1 MAYWLQGVRL
11 RPEAR
16 LIPHLPSAEIRHLD
30 TARARL
36 RIALFST
43 LGLVATLAFVIFPPR
58 ELAVNADGKVITVV
72 SRQQDIATLLSSA
85 GVKRDPGDVFV
96 VSSGSITVERA
107 IPVVVEVDGVALGW
121 RTRAASVGG
130 LLNELRIDVS
140 PYDTILYNGLEVSDG
155 DVVFPQPLSLSSLAS
170 YGIYNQ
176 APGDVQG
183 IILSVQRA
191 VPLTI
196 VEDGRAVPM
205 QSSGAIVADA
215 LAHAGISLGPA
226 DEIFPAAATPITSGM
241 QVQVRHARAIN
252 LRLGESTSVIYSQK
266 ETLEEALAEAG
277 FHFGPDDRVEPA
289 LSGAVTNGMNA
300 RLVRVTGQS
309 YFERETVKHKTV
321 FKSDD
326 SLQGTDTR
334 RVQGKD
340 GSLATEYKIV
350 IEDGVEVERTLAGQK
365 FDPEPVDTVIYYS
378 ASAVNST
385 GSAANL
391 QVAKTVRM
399 YATWYNAASSGR
411 PATDPHYGITASGV
425 TVTKGIVAVDKSV
438 IPLGTRLY
446 IPGYG
451 FAVAGDTGG
460 GITGDMV
467 DLGYPDGVAVD
478 WRTGWVDVY
487 ILAQ

>member
-1 MAYWLQGVRL
+1 LAYWLQGVRL

-16 LIPHLPSAEIRHLD
+16 PLPHLPSAEIRHLD

-43 LGLVATLAFVIFPPR
+43 LALVATLAFVVFPPR
-58 ELAVNADGKVITVV
+58 ELSVNADGQVITVV

-85 GVKRDPGDVFV
+85 GVQRGPGDVFV
-96 VSSGSITVERA
+96 VAARSITVERA
-107 IPVVVEVDGVALGW
+107 VPVVVEVDGVALSW
-121 RTRAASVGG
+121 RTRSASVGG

-140 PYDTILYNGLEVSDG
+140 RYDTILYNGLQVGRSDA
-155 DVVFPQPLSLSSLAS
+155 VYPQPLSLSSLAS

-176 APGDVQG
+176 EPGDIQG
-183 IILSVQRA
+183 IILSIERA

-196 VEDGRAVPM
+196 VEDGRAVPI
-205 QSSGAIVADA
+205 QSSGATVADV

-226 DEIFPAAATPITSGM
+226 DELFPPAASPVTSGM
-241 QVQVRHARAIN
+241 QVQVRHAKAIN

-289 LSGAVTNGMNA
+289 LGVSVTNGMYA
-300 RLVRVTGQS
+300 RLVRVSGQS
-309 YFERETVKHKTV
+309 YFEREPVKHKTV
-321 FKSDD
+321 FKPDD
-326 SLQGTDTR
+326 SLQGTETR
-334 RVQGKD
+334 RVEGKD
-340 GSLATEYKIV
+340 GFLSTEYKIV
-350 IEDGVEVERTLAGQK
+350 IEDGVEVERTLVGQTYE
-365 FDPEPVDTVIYYS
+365 PEPIDTVIYYS

-385 GSAANL
+385 GSSTNL
-391 QVAKTVRM
+391 QVAETRRM

-411 PATDPHYGITASGV
+411 PATDPYYGITASGV
-425 TVTKGIVAVDKSV
+425 PVTKGIVAVDKTV

-460 GITGDMV
+460 GIKGDMV